1 MHRQIGGIYNT
12 VGVASKISE
21 TLFFKPHSFQYREM
35 RQERVGPPRLRE
47 SSNENLFTRFK
58 EYQLNRMTKRLNPF
72 KNSHKIRKK
81 HTLSDINAKRN
92 ILNLAP
98 LLMTQLD
105 KGRQKSRR

>member
-1 MHRQIGGIYNT
+1 
-12 VGVASKISE
+12 
-21 TLFFKPHSFQYREM
+21 M